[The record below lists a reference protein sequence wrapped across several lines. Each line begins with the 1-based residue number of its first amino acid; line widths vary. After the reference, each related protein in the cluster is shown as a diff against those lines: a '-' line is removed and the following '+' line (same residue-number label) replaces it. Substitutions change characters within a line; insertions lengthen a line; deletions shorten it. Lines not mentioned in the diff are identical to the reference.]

1 MTQETAEFLIGAD
14 GAALLAEAAQLSG
27 DLTRKT
33 LALRARGHSPERVSG
48 AIQIL
53 DGRERAARR
62 GFPDAECLFVTPD
75 ALAQAT
81 SPALARFHAELLAP
95 FETVADPA
103 CGLGFDALAIADA
116 GASVLAVERDP
127 ARVVFARANAEARD
141 VADRVTFLC
150 GDAEDADFSN
160 CRALFFDPARRSDA
174 GRFSSHAERYEPPLS
189 LLERFPVFVA
199 KLSPALD
206 DEILGE
212 LGETTLFLSENREC
226 KEACVLSGIDAFPAS
241 GALLLPERVFVP
253 SGDEPPLAY
262 PTGKYLLDPDPAL
275 IRAGALAG
283 ACETLDA
290 ALLSPDDA
298 YLTSDTRPRDA
309 RLARAYEIVE
319 EQVYRPKALG
329 QWLRARGVGRLVV
342 KKRRFPKEP
351 DVVCRE
357 LGLKG
362 GGDELT
368 LALVSEG
375 KHHRAILCQP
385 IAPNPDQNSI
395 SPA

>member
-1 MTQETAEFLIGAD
+1 MTQEIAEFLVSAD
-14 GAALLAEAAQLSG
+14 GAALLAEAATLTG

-33 LALRARGHSPERVSG
+33 LALRSKGYAPERVSG

-53 DGRERAARR
+53 DGRERAKRR
-62 GFPDAECLFVTPD
+62 GFPDAERLFVTPD

-81 SPALARFHAELLAP
+81 SPALSRFHAELLAP
-95 FETVADPA
+95 FGTIADPA
-103 CGLGFDALAIADA
+103 CGLGFDALAIAEA

-127 ARVVFARANAEARD
+127 ARVVFARTNAMIRGVGEKIRF
-141 VADRVTFLC
+141 VC
-150 GDAEDADFSN
+150 GSAEEVDFSE

-174 GRFSSHAERYEPPLS
+174 GRFSSHAERYEPS
-189 LLERFPVFVA
+189 LAFLERFPVFVA

-206 DEILGE
+206 DELLSE
-212 LGETTLFLSENREC
+212 LGETVLFLSENREC
-226 KEACVLSGIDAFPAS
+226 KEGCVLSGIDGFSES

-253 SGDEPPLAY
+253 NGDEPPLAY

-283 ACETLDA
+283 ACEMLEA

-298 YLTSDTRPRDA
+298 YLTSDTLPTDWRI
-309 RLARAYEIVE
+309 ARAYEIIE
-319 EQVYRPKALG
+319 EQVYKPKALG
-329 QWLRARGVGRLVV
+329 AWLRARGVGRLVV

-351 DVVCRE
+351 DAVCRE

-385 IAPNPDQNSI
+385 IAPNPV
-395 SPA
+395 